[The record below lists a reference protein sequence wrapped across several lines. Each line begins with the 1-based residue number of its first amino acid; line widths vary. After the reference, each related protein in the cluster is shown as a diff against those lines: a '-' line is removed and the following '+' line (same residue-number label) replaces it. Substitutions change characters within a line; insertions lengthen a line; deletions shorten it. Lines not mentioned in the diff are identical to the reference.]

1 VAGGHNALI
10 NVPNATYPGAAVV
23 GHGGPGTEGRGYARL
38 AVQFSRRSRQTELP
52 GFFSALRLVTIGERR
67 CCKVLVVAEGT
78 NERDRG
84 GARGHARAWTR
95 LAWSLAGLTL
105 AMFVATI
112 PLWFLA
118 RGADLPS
125 SWSADVGVG
134 GLLGGVL
141 FLAFPL
147 VGALIAS
154 RRPKNAVG
162 WLCLAVGLLWS
173 LSGVFDYYG
182 YYGAATP
189 GSVPF
194 PVAMA
199 GISDWIWVP
208 AVGLLGTYVL
218 LLFPDGRLPSRR
230 WRPLAWLSGAVI
242 LLLSLGVMLAPGR
255 LGNLAGVR
263 NPFGIEGAAW
273 LTAGAYAVLPLLP
286 LCMLASALSLVL
298 RYRRSGG
305 EERQQIKWITFAA
318 SVVAVL
324 YAIAMIASFFFP
336 EESWTTA
343 GSVWWL
349 NLLTYA
355 VLSSFTLVPI
365 AVGIAVLKYR
375 LYEIDIIIN
384 RALVYVSL
392 TVMLVAIYLGGIVL
406 LQRVFVA
413 LTGQRSTLAVVAST
427 LLIAALF
434 NPLRRRIQSF
444 IDRRFFRS
452 KYDAAKTLEAF
463 SAKLRNDSDLDALS
477 DDLVGVVRE
486 TMQPAHVSLWLRPE
500 TSPKDEQRDWA
511 SSYSLR

>member
-1 VAGGHNALI
+1 
-10 NVPNATYPGAAVV
+10 
-23 GHGGPGTEGRGYARL
+23 
-38 AVQFSRRSRQTELP
+38 
-52 GFFSALRLVTIGERR
+52 
-67 CCKVLVVAEGT
+67 
-78 NERDRG
+78 
-84 GARGHARAWTR
+84 
-95 LAWSLAGLTL
+95 L

-118 RGADLPS
+118 RSADLPS
-125 SWSADVGVG
+125 NWRADVGVG
-134 GLLGGVL
+134 GLVGGAF

-154 RRPKNAVG
+154 KRSKNAVG
-162 WLCLAVGLLWS
+162 WLCLAVGVLWA

-194 PVAMA
+194 PVVAA

-242 LLLSLGVMLAPGR
+242 LLLSFGVMLAPGPLDN
-255 LGNLAGVR
+255 LGGVR
-263 NPFGIEGAAW
+263 NPFGIEGADW
-273 LTAGAYAVLPLLP
+273 LRVGAYVLLPLLP

-305 EERQQIKWITFAA
+305 EERHQIKWIAFAA
-318 SVVAVL
+318 SVVVVV
-324 YAIAMIASFFFP
+324 YAIAMIASFAFP

-392 TVMLVAIYLGGIVL
+392 TATLVAFYLGGVVL
-406 LQRVFVA
+406 LQRLFVL
-413 LTGQRSTLAVVAST
+413 LTGQQSTLAVVAST

-434 NPLRRRIQSF
+434 NPLRRGLQSF
-444 IDRRFFRS
+444 VDRRFYRK
-452 KYDAAKTLEAF
+452 KYDAAKTLATF
-463 SAKLRNDSDLDALS
+463 NSRLREETDLDSLR
-477 DDLVGVVRE
+477 DEVLGVVRE
-486 TMQPAHVSLWLRPE
+486 TMQPEHASLWLRTHTAGAKEDMPG
-500 TSPKDEQRDWA
+500 
-511 SSYSLR
+511 

>member
-1 VAGGHNALI
+1 MAER
-10 NVPNATYPGAAVV
+10 TSKRDRV
-23 GHGGPGTEGRGYARL
+23 GTRGYAR
-38 AVQFSRRSRQTELP
+38 A
-52 GFFSALRLVTIGERR
+52 SA
-67 CCKVLVVAEGT
+67 
-78 NERDRG
+78 
-84 GARGHARAWTR
+84 W

-118 RGADLPS
+118 RSADLPG
-125 SWSADVGVG
+125 SWRADVGVG
-134 GLLGGVL
+134 GLVGGGF

-154 RRPKNAVG
+154 KRPKNAVG

-189 GSVPF
+189 GSVPL
-194 PVAMA
+194 PVVAA

-230 WRPLAWLSGAVI
+230 WRPLAWLCGAVI
-242 LLLSLGVMLAPGR
+242 FLLSLGVMLAPGPLDN
-255 LGNLAGVR
+255 LGGVR
-263 NPFGIEGAAW
+263 NPFGIEGAEW
-273 LTAGAYAVLPLLP
+273 LAAGAYAVLPLLP

-298 RYRRSGG
+298 RYRSSGG
-305 EERQQIKWITFAA
+305 EERQQIKWIAFAA
-318 SVVAVL
+318 SVVVVV
-324 YAIAMIASFFFP
+324 YAIAMIVSFVFP

-375 LYEIDIIIN
+375 LYEIDLIIN
-384 RALVYVSL
+384 RALVYGSL
-392 TVMLVAIYLGGIVL
+392 TATSIGLYLGGVVL
-406 LQRVFVA
+406 LQRLFVL

-434 NPLRRRIQSF
+434 NPLRRRIQSL
-444 IDRRFFRS
+444 IDRRFYRR
-452 KYDAAKTLEAF
+452 KYDAAKTLEGF
-463 SAKLRNDSDLDALS
+463 TTKLRDETDLEALS
-477 DDLVGVVRE
+477 DDLVVVVRE
-486 TMQPAHVSLWLRPE
+486 TMQPEHLSLWLRPE
-500 TSPKDEQRDWA
+500 TA
-511 SSYSLR
+511 SEGQQAD

>member
-1 VAGGHNALI
+1 MS
-10 NVPNATYPGAAVV
+10 
-23 GHGGPGTEGRGYARL
+23 ARS
-38 AVQFSRRSRQTELP
+38 VSR
-52 GFFSALRLVTIGERR
+52 
-67 CCKVLVVAEGT
+67 
-78 NERDRG
+78 
-84 GARGHARAWTR
+84 W

-125 SWSADVGVG
+125 SWRADLGVG
-134 GLLGGVL
+134 GLVGGAF

-154 RRPKNAVG
+154 TRPKNAVG

-194 PVAMA
+194 PVAAA

-242 LLLSLGVMLAPGR
+242 LLLSVGIMLAPGP
-255 LGNLAGVR
+255 LDNLAGVR
-263 NPFGIEGAAW
+263 NPFGIEGADW
-273 LTAGAYAVLPLLP
+273 LAAGAYALLPLLP
-286 LCMLASALSLVL
+286 LCMLASGLSLVL

-305 EERQQIKWITFAA
+305 EERQQIKWIAFAA
-318 SVVAVL
+318 SVVVVL
-324 YAIAMIASFFFP
+324 YAIAMIASFVFP

-355 VLSSFTLVPI
+355 VLSSFALVPI
-365 AVGIAVLKYR
+365 ALGIAVLKYR
-375 LYEIDIIIN
+375 LYDIDIIIN
-384 RALVYVSL
+384 RTLVYGALTASLAVVYLGSVVSL
-392 TVMLVAIYLGGIVL
+392 QTLFG
-406 LQRVFVA
+406 A
-413 LTGQRSTLAVVAST
+413 LTGGGSQLAVVAST
-427 LLIAALF
+427 LAIAALF
-434 NPLRRRIQSF
+434 TPLRRRIQAF
-444 IDRRFFRS
+444 IDRRFYRR
-452 KYDAAKTLEAF
+452 KYDAQKTLEAF
-463 SAKLRNDSDLDALS
+463 SAKLRDETDLATLDAE
-477 DDLVGVVRE
+477 VVSVVSR
-486 TMQPAHVSLWLRPE
+486 TVQPANVSLWLRPDPV
-500 TSPKDEQRDWA
+500 PKSSGGAEPSEQHQ
-511 SSYSLR
+511 

>member
-1 VAGGHNALI
+1 VN
-10 NVPNATYPGAAVV
+10 
-23 GHGGPGTEGRGYARL
+23 
-38 AVQFSRRSRQTELP
+38 SRA
-52 GFFSALRLVTIGERR
+52 SAS
-67 CCKVLVVAEGT
+67 
-78 NERDRG
+78 
-84 GARGHARAWTR
+84 

-105 AMFVATI
+105 AVFVATI

-118 RGADLPS
+118 RSADLPS
-125 SWSADVGVG
+125 NWAADLGIGSLVG
-134 GLLGGVL
+134 GAL

-162 WLCLAVGLLWS
+162 WLCLAIGLLWT
-173 LSGVFDYYG
+173 LGGMADYYG

-199 GISDWIWVP
+199 GISNWIWVP

-242 LLLSLGVMLAPGR
+242 LLLSVGVTLAPGR
-255 LGNLAGVR
+255 LDNLAGVR
-263 NPFGIEGAAW
+263 NPFGIEGADW
-273 LTAGAYAVLPLLP
+273 LTVGAYVLLPLLP

-298 RYRRSGG
+298 RYQRSGG
-305 EERQQIKWITFAA
+305 QERQQIKWIAFAA
-318 SVVAVL
+318 SVVVVL
-324 YAIAMIASFFFP
+324 YAIAMIASFLFP
-336 EESWTTA
+336 AESWTTA

-375 LYEIDIIIN
+375 LYEIDILIN
-384 RALVYVSL
+384 RALVYGSL
-392 TVMLVAIYLGGIVL
+392 TATLVALYFGGIVV
-406 LQRVFVA
+406 LQRVFVL
-413 LTGQRSTLAVVAST
+413 LTGQQSTLAVVAST

-434 NPLRRRIQSF
+434 TPLRRRIQDF
-444 IDRRFFRS
+444 IDRRFYRS
-452 KYDAAKTLEAF
+452 KYNAAKTLEAF
-463 SAKLRNDSDLDALS
+463 SAQLRNEADLDALS
-477 DDLVGVVRE
+477 YDLVGVVRE
-486 TMQPAHVSLWLRPE
+486 TMQPAHVSLWLRSD
-500 TSPKDEQRDWA
+500 TGSKD
-511 SSYSLR
+511 